1 MTVIERRTTSATVE
15 LRAEGEKRTAVGHA
29 AVFGRLSQNLGGFVE
44 RVAPGAFTKTLEEQD
59 VRALFNHHE
68 DHVLGR
74 LGAGTLRMV
83 EDDDGLA
90 YEIDLPDTTIG
101 RDVAELLRRGDV
113 SGSSFGFRVI
123 EDEWGETEQGF
134 PLRTLKQVSLRDV
147 GPVTFPAYT
156 DSKAALRSLAEQR
169 SLDIDALVAAADA
182 GELGRLI
189 VPTDDDANRSA
200 DDEGRV
206 NPTPVVR
213 ERLAWLTS

>member
-1 MTVIERRTTSATVE
+1 VNVVERRTTTATVE
-15 LRAEGEKRTAVGHA
+15 LRAEGDKRTAVGHA
-29 AVFGRLSQNLGGFVE
+29 AVFGKLSQNLGGFVE
-44 RVAPGAFTKTLEEQD
+44 RVAPGAFTKTIEEQD

-83 EDDDGLA
+83 EDDDGLS
-90 YEIDLPDTTIG
+90 YEVDLPDTTIG
-101 RDVAELLRRGDV
+101 RDVATLLARGDV

-156 DSKAALRSLAEQR
+156 DSKAALRSLAEKR
-169 SLDIDALVAAADA
+169 SYDIDVLVAAAEA
-182 GELGRLI
+182 GELGALI
-189 VPTDDDANRSA
+189 VPTDEDANRSA
-200 DDEGRV
+200 DDEDRAT
-206 NPTPVVR
+206 PIPVVR
-213 ERLAWLTS
+213 ERIAWLAS

>member
-1 MTVIERRTTSATVE
+1 MTTFERRTTPSTVE
-15 LRAEGEKRTAVGHA
+15 LRKDGERRTAIGHA
-29 AVFGRLSQNLGGFVE
+29 AVFGRFSQNLGGFVE
-44 RVAPGAFTKTLEEQD
+44 QVAPGAFAKTIDEQD

-74 LGAGTLRMV
+74 LGAGTLRMT
-83 EDDDGLA
+83 EDDEGLA
-90 YEIDLPDTTIG
+90 YEIDLPDTTVG
-101 RDVAELLRRGDV
+101 RDVATLLARGDV

-182 GELGRLI
+182 GTLGSLI
-189 VPTDDDANRSA
+189 VPTDDDATRSA
-200 DDEGRV
+200 DEPGRET
-206 NPTPVVR
+206 PTVFVR
-213 ERLAWLTS
+213 ERIGWLAS